1 MGGVPPEGTVPA
13 DGVIAAPAL
22 PIIADLAEP
31 DGPGESVERLQC
43 LHYPVGVYPHP
54 TFVLDCSKHFLR
66 RGPYHVAP
74 EKMIRFQPDRFTWML
89 VALASLG
96 AAFVLARQVTFG
108 VGLTWDPLNYIVVAR
123 NLVEGNGFVQLYA
136 DGEYTRWPPLYP
148 VLLAAASLF
157 FFDPLDT
164 AGPVGALAFG
174 LTVFAVGQWARQ
186 RFASRILVLWV
197 CLAVAISYPLT
208 SVAAWAFTEVP
219 FILFTSLSLIWTD
232 RFLHHG
238 RQGALIWAAIFA
250 ALACL
255 TRYVGPSLILVVL
268 PLVMLR
274 PGAALRDRTR
284 QGATY
289 AFVALFPICL
299 WMLRNF
305 LIEGR
310 PTGRRTGPRHTF
322 IETLDTM
329 LGEVARG
336 ALLWDLWNPSEVV
349 RLIAIPLAGVAVLIP
364 VAVAGYA
371 FVHSVRKG
379 VTSSDRCGWISL
391 AVFGGYT
398 LAHLLSIMIAASVSY
413 VMPLGGRMLAPAC
426 IPLLL
431 ATTLVLDRLL
441 STERHG
447 PELNRLGSLPL
458 FRTVG
463 RTGKGP
469 TRRRGVLLAL
479 PLALWLVIQVL
490 LNARDIRRANT
501 QGLGFA
507 SRQWADSEVLRYMRE
522 AGIRGTAISSSPV
535 TYLYTAAQ
543 KYSYLPRRLPTV
555 QSKLERVGGG
565 QHLVWFH
572 TVNTD
577 DYTYGAADLRGLT
590 GLEVVAELSD
600 GIIFR
605 IGEDASPSYPAVY
618 RSITSMP
625 PVARAAFDLYVD
637 GDTLTYVKAPC
648 GPADTVDPFFLHPI
662 PAAPHDRPDQ
672 RSFDFDSDGRG
683 VRFDGKCLATVRL
696 PGNDLT
702 GLRTGQYT
710 DAGVLWQADVRLDAA
725 AS

>member
-1 MGGVPPEGTVPA
+1 MT
-13 DGVIAAPAL
+13 
-22 PIIADLAEP
+22 
-31 DGPGESVERLQC
+31 
-43 LHYPVGVYPHP
+43 
-54 TFVLDCSKHFLR
+54 
-66 RGPYHVAP
+66 
-74 EKMIRFQPDRFTWML
+74 RFQPDRFTWLL

-136 DGEYTRWPPLYP
+136 DKEYTRWPPLYP
-148 VLLAAASLF
+148 VLLAAGSLF

-164 AGPVGALAFG
+164 AGLVGVLAFW
-174 LTVFAVGQWARQ
+174 LTVLAVGQWARQ

-238 RQGALIWAAIFA
+238 RQGALGWAAVFA

-255 TRYVGPSLILVVL
+255 TRYVGLSLILVVL

-274 PGAALRDRTR
+274 PGAPLRDRMR

-289 AFVALFPICL
+289 ALVVLFPICL

-310 PTGRRTGPRHTF
+310 LIGRRTGPRHTF
-322 IETLDTM
+322 IETLETM
-329 LGEVARG
+329 LSEVARG
-336 ALLWDLWNPSEVV
+336 ALLWDLWNLPEAV
-349 RLIAIPLAGVAVLIP
+349 RFVAIPLAGVAVLIP
-364 VAVAGYA
+364 VVVAGYA
-371 FVHSVRKG
+371 FVWSLRKG
-379 VTSSDRCGWISL
+379 ATSSDRCGWIPI

-398 LAHLLSIMIAASVSY
+398 LTYLLSVMIAAKVSF

-426 IPLLL
+426 IPLLF

-441 STERHG
+441 SAERNG
-447 PELNRLGSLPL
+447 PELNRIGSLPTL
-458 FRTVG
+458 RTV
-463 RTGKGP
+463 RQAGKGLP
-469 TRRRGVLLAL
+469 RWLGVLLAL
-479 PLALWLVIQVL
+479 WLVGQVL
-490 LNARDIRRANT
+490 LNVRDIRRANT

-507 SRQWADSEVLRYMRE
+507 SQQWADSEVLRYMRE
-522 AGIRGTAISSSPV
+522 ADIRGTVVTSSPV

-543 KYSYLPRRLPTV
+543 GYSYLPLHLPRV
-555 QSKLERVGGG
+555 QLKLDRVGDG

-572 TVNTD
+572 AVNTD

-590 GLEVVAELSD
+590 GLVVVAELSD

-605 IGEDASPSYPAVY
+605 IDKNAPPPYPAVY
-618 RSITSMP
+618 RSIALRP

-637 GDTLTYVKAPC
+637 GDTLTYVKTPC
-648 GPADTVDPFFLHPI
+648 SPTDTAAPFFLHLLPS
-662 PAAPHDRPDQ
+662 APHDRPDQ

-702 GLRTGQYT
+702 RLRTGQYT